1 MVIIPELLYD
11 GESVQSTCGAAF
23 LRENEQLISTCSA
36 ELTQKNIFDIR
47 IGI

>member
-1 MVIIPELLYD
+1 MVIILELLHD
-11 GESVQSTCGAAF
+11 GESVQNTCGAVY
-23 LRENEQLISTCSA
+23 LRENEQRISTCSA